1 MKLSIIV
8 DATGRVIGAGHPAAA
23 AQGADQAAVE
33 AGLAAGPGQS
43 IQEVEVPDDVAKL
56 QGDELL
62 ARLSGDERVRQALST
77 QVAAGQLS

>member
-8 DATGRVIGAGHPAAA
+8 DATGRVVGAAHQGAAVKGAEA
-23 AQGADQAAVE
+23 AQ

-43 IQEVEVPDDVAKL
+43 IQEVEVPDEVAKL

-62 ARLSGDERVRQALST
+62 ARLSGDNEVKQALST
-77 QVAAGQLS
+77 QIAAGLVR